1 MTGKADFTSEEW
13 DLIREGPPTAG
24 MVALTADKGGTFRE
38 TWALAKAYTE
48 ARKEHGESELLDTL
62 VAEKPDVKRYG
73 SPQELDDVGL
83 SRLTEAVD
91 LLGQKANNAEVA
103 AYKKFVMQVAEGVA
117 EAHKEHG
124 AEVSDAERAAI
135 EKIASAL
142 NPTPA

>member
-142 NPTPA
+142 NPTPG

>member
-73 SPQELDDVGL
+73 STQELDDVGL
-83 SRLTEAVD
+83 SRLTEAVN

>member
-38 TWALAKAYTE
+38 TWALAKAYTD

-83 SRLTEAVD
+83 SRLTEAVN

>member
-73 SPQELDDVGL
+73 STQELDDVGL
-83 SRLTEAVD
+83 SRLTEAVN

-135 EKIASAL
+135 EKIAAAL

>member
-62 VAEKPDVKRYG
+62 VAEKPDVKRY
-73 SPQELDDVGL
+73 SSSQELDDVGL
-83 SRLTEAVD
+83 SRLTEAVN

-135 EKIASAL
+135 EKIAAAL

>member
-124 AEVSDAERAAI
+124 AEVSDAESAAI

>member
-83 SRLTEAVD
+83 SRLTDAVN

-142 NPTPA
+142 NPTAA

>member
-62 VAEKPDVKRYG
+62 VAEKPDVKRY
-73 SPQELDDVGL
+73 SSSQELDDVGL
-83 SRLTEAVD
+83 SRLTEAVN

>member
-62 VAEKPDVKRYG
+62 VAEKPDVKRY
-73 SPQELDDVGL
+73 SSSQELDDVGL
-83 SRLTEAVD
+83 SRLTEAVN

-135 EKIASAL
+135 EKIAAAL
-142 NPTPA
+142 NPTPS

>member
-83 SRLTEAVD
+83 SRLTEAVNV
-91 LLGQKANNAEVA
+91 LGQKANNAEVA

>member
-1 MTGKADFTSEEW
+1 
-13 DLIREGPPTAG
+13 

-62 VAEKPDVKRYG
+62 VAEKPDVKRY
-73 SPQELDDVGL
+73 SSSQELDDVGL
-83 SRLTEAVD
+83 SRLTEAVN

-135 EKIASAL
+135 EKIAAAL